1 MVYLVQYESK
11 LGHNS
16 PLYERS
22 DETSSE
28 KLLNQVEFMFKRFYV
43 HQQTNTN
50 EYYTNKILSAFID
63 TNFLEKY
70 LNKYLIN
77 TLVIS
82 K

>member
-1 MVYLVQYESK
+1 MESFNRGGKNLNIESK

-28 KLLNQVEFMFKRFYV
+28 KLLNQVEFMFKKFYV

-50 EYYTNKILSAFID
+50 VLSSSSCPYRSVR
-63 TNFLEKY
+63 LM
-70 LNKYLIN
+70 
-77 TLVIS
+77 
-82 K
+82 

>member
-1 MVYLVQYESK
+1 MVTKIL
-11 LGHNS
+11 H
-16 PLYERS
+16 
-22 DETSSE
+22 
-28 KLLNQVEFMFKRFYV
+28 
-43 HQQTNTN
+43 H
-50 EYYTNKILSAFID
+50 KILSAFID

>member
-1 MVYLVQYESK
+1 MSYDFHGSYESK

-28 KLLNQVEFMFKRFYV
+28 KRLNQVEFMFKRFYV

-50 EYYTNKILSAFID
+50 VDL
-63 TNFLEKY
+63 FL
-70 LNKYLIN
+70 NM
-77 TLVIS
+77 S
-82 K
+82 